1 MENCL
6 KFNYVYSYVTMDIEK
21 IIEIRDML
29 EHAFE
34 SRNWGFVEE
43 AIEVLNENLDDE
55 YKTEEDDDDDE
66 N

>member
-1 MENCL
+1 
-6 KFNYVYSYVTMDIEK
+6 MDIEK

-34 SRNWGFVEE
+34 SRNWGFIEE

-55 YKTEEDDDDDE
+55 YKTEDEDDDE